1 MDRGGVGYFIFFRM
15 GDEFYRRIQR
25 NISRVYY
32 GPSKPSRGGGNDR
45 GGKKLEKK
53 KEQYIYLEQHDLLI
67 DKYYSDLLQ
76 VLTEDEHLRVR
87 RGDMTEFERTDI
99 VEFMRNLKLFEQ
111 RMEKMTEQL
120 KQQNAKK

>member
-1 MDRGGVGYFIFFRM
+1 M
-15 GDEFYRRIQR
+15 
-25 NISRVYY
+25 
-32 GPSKPSRGGGNDR
+32 
-45 GGKKLEKK
+45 
-53 KEQYIYLEQHDLLI
+53 LI

-120 KQQNAKK
+120 KQQNGKK

>member
-1 MDRGGVGYFIFFRM
+1 
-15 GDEFYRRIQR
+15 
-25 NISRVYY
+25 
-32 GPSKPSRGGGNDR
+32 
-45 GGKKLEKK
+45 
-53 KEQYIYLEQHDLLI
+53 
-67 DKYYSDLLQ
+67 
-76 VLTEDEHLRVR
+76 VR